1 MPPNQEAEGGPVGD
15 LPKIGRR
22 CFVGNLAWST
32 SWQDLKDHFR
42 DAGTVVYCNVT
53 REPSGRSKGWGI
65 VEFEKPEEAISAV
78 SMFNGT
84 EFAGRTLIVRE
95 DREDRDLQEPGT
107 FRPRAPRS
115 GDTSKSSGLQVVV
128 QNLPWS
134 LTSQELHEMFAPC
147 GPIVSAEVVA
157 GRDGRSK
164 GYGTVRFETADAA
177 ESAIARFNDKEV
189 EQRRIVVR
197 MDRFA

>member
-1 MPPNQEAEGGPVGD
+1 MADNQDTEGGHAGE

-53 REPSGRSKGWGI
+53 REPNGRSKGWGI
-65 VEFEKPEEAISAV
+65 VEFEKPEEAITAV

-95 DREDRDLQEPGT
+95 DREDRDLQEPGS
-107 FRPRAPRS
+107 FRPRAPRIV
-115 GDTSKSSGLQVVV
+115 DMSKSTGMQVVV

-134 LTSQELHEMFAPC
+134 MTSDELQEMFSSC
-147 GPIVSAEVVA
+147 GSIASARIVA

-164 GYGTVRFETADAA
+164 GYGTVRFESTEAA
-177 ESAIARFNDKEV
+177 ESAIARFNDTEV
-189 EQRRIVVR
+189 EQRRIAVR
-197 MDRFA
+197 MDRYA